1 MFTNSQIKEIQSLLS
16 HLGIKDSQFK
26 SVYLLDG
33 LEDFILVQ
41 NENNKRLNMEDFVK
55 YLKEVIEVPQ
65 EMPLFYDAKPVNT
78 SNIQEYCTLK
88 VKVLPEQITDA
99 TISINNVLSNQVKV
113 LKGTKVVI
121 IISKNGYKT
130 ISDTFVLNE
139 DKDVVYYL
147 NKE

>member
-1 MFTNSQIKEIQSLLS
+1 MFTNSQIKEIHSLLS

-41 NENNKRLNMEDFVK
+41 NENNKRLNMEDFVR

-65 EMPLFYDAKPVNT
+65 EMPLFYDARSVNT

-99 TISINNVLSNQVKV
+99 TVSINNVLSNQVKV

>member
-1 MFTNSQIKEIQSLLS
+1 
-16 HLGIKDSQFK
+16 
-26 SVYLLDG
+26 
-33 LEDFILVQ
+33 
-41 NENNKRLNMEDFVK
+41 
-55 YLKEVIEVPQ
+55 
-65 EMPLFYDAKPVNT
+65 MPLFYDARSVNT